1 MRLMEGL
8 LCELGA
14 VPLARVL
21 LINMFKLG
29 WLSSKVMM
37 ANVARER
44 QCGRE

>member
-29 WLSSKVMM
+29 WLSS
-37 ANVARER
+37 ASIAREW